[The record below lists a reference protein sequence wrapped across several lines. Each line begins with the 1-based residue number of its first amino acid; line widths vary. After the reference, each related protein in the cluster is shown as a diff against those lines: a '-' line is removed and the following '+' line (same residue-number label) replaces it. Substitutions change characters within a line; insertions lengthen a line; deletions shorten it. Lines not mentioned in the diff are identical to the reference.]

1 MEETEQDKIKH
12 QLKLNMLGV
21 GTIKTK
27 NHGEINAKVYK
38 SYVEFSTLLGELYK
52 NKLGVEITYKCEKND
67 LLKTLI
73 ENALKKEWSEENSD
87 YRNSYQHTLECIL
100 SMKTTRDLELTFTDD
115 NL

>member
-12 QLKLNMLGV
+12 QLELNMLGL

-27 NHGEINAKVYK
+27 NHGEINARVYK

-73 ENALKKEWSEENSD
+73 ENALKKESTQTYINLP
-87 YRNSYQHTLECIL
+87 SYIMGLRH
-100 SMKTTRDLELTFTDD
+100 KDLK
-115 NL
+115 